1 MESLSLNSREQI
13 DPRSALVNDV
23 LFSSVIIVK
32 HLSAAQIISAMML
45 NSDPGEMFSFILINL
60 VGSRGKVKLEI
71 QNKGHAVTWGKSSC
85 LAERRS
91 PKVWTW

>member
-32 HLSAAQIISAMML
+32 HLSAAHMQGCNGYFTVELITHKERISAMML

-60 VGSRGKVKLEI
+60 LGSRGKVKLEI
-71 QNKGHAVTWGKSSC
+71 QNKGHAVT
-85 LAERRS
+85 
-91 PKVWTW
+91 